1 MHYFPLR
8 NLQDVFLYLFPTL
21 AFLIIFGL
29 FLGYTHFHT
38 KDSDERTRRI
48 LYRFPGG
55 IEDRNAPFPLA
66 MALTIAG
73 TVLWGFFYILF
84 HGLLGV
90 KI

>member
-21 AFLIIFGL
+21 VFLIIFGL

-38 KDSDERTRRI
+38 KDSDERARRI

-66 MALTIAG
+66 MTLTIVG

-90 KI
+90 RI

>member
-21 AFLIIFGL
+21 IFLIIFGL

-38 KDSDERTRRI
+38 KNSDKRLKEI

-66 MALTIAG
+66 MTLTIVG
-73 TVLWGFFYILF
+73 TVVWAFFYILF